1 MKKIIIFLGLILF
14 VSTVVQAQDPNNQQD
29 PNNKKKEKKEQKPIK
44 GIGFKAGLNFANVTN
59 AESINSSNQTGFMVG
74 VFLAPPSKSII
85 SSKTELIYSKQGY
98 NYKTNTNSGNVNL
111 NYLIIPQS
119 MGINI
124 TRFVQLQVGFQMA
137 FLLNASADS
146 TTSSGGSNPYG
157 AIMDYYNK
165 FDYGLGAGIEIYP
178 IRNLLIG
185 VKYNVSFGDMYKTP
199 EPGEPMPGFIPSV
212 DAKNNVVQFFAGL
225 RF

>member
-1 MKKIIIFLGLILF
+1 MKKLIVTMGLILF
-14 VSTVVQAQDPNNQQD
+14 VIASYAQDQPKQD
-29 PNNKKKEKKEQKPIK
+29 QPKQDKEKKEKKPIK
-44 GIGFKAGLNFANVTN
+44 GIGFKVGLNYANVTN
-59 AESINSSNQTGFMVG
+59 AESINSSHQTGFMAG

-137 FLLNASADS
+137 FLLNASGDS
-146 TTSSGGSNPYG
+146 TSSSGTSNPYG
-157 AIMDYYNK
+157 AMMDYYNK

-199 EPGEPMPGFIPSV
+199 QPGEPMPSFIPSV